1 MEVVALE
8 RRSDAVGEE
17 ASGCGVGER
26 EGGGRDGREGEGGG
40 GCWGGAKVSEW
51 WRRQEGEGRRR
62 KRKPGWL
69 SFSLWIT
76 MALSLAVAS
85 PSSAALDNEIHGIL
99 GTKAEP
105 EFGDPIDNVTV
116 AAGREARLSCV
127 VDNLGNFRVGW
138 LKVDSQTILSL
149 QKRVV
154 THNTRISV
162 THDEHRTWNLHIR
175 QVKESDRGCYM
186 CQINTPIMKNRVGCI
201 EVHVPPDIIYSLT
214 SSDTTVNEG
223 DNVNLRCVSEGYP
236 TPEIKWKREDQRPI
250 DIKSSNSQKALEKV
264 TRKQMGAYLCI
275 ASNKVPPSVSK
286 RIIVNVNFSPVV
298 KVDNQLIGAPLGTAV
313 TVECKV
319 EAFPKAVNYWERD
332 NGEMMLNNKKYELL
346 EMVDSY
352 RVTMQLT
359 IRNFT
364 REDEGKYKCISTNS
378 LGKADTG
385 IRIYVIEVYTAKPTT
400 DTAYNSIQTTT
411 HSKLSNAI
419 DTRKREGQSK
429 IREGISGIDG
439 ATASLGID
447 FPDNKQ
453 NRQRQMQRL
462 DQTGEGRASNGVSI
476 LGGPFQQGDEENN
489 QGGRSSASSAS
500 ATSSISTLWMN
511 IFLLKVLAASWGMM
525 VQFARGEVF
534 L

>member
-1 MEVVALE
+1 MSSKVHPAAVRTNSLHSNDCMDKARREHLRLKSVLRSSVNPVKYEREDLTNITTKIVIPAEVKKGVHIQEEIGQEMYTRSVESTSTKVKKVQLKMWKSA
-8 RRSDAVGEE
+8 RRSVTHKLDDQVHECKDKRSLFVHMLIVACSYPEIRLKEDIESTRDENRNTKKSQPFEFEE
-17 ASGCGVGER
+17 QKASDCKG
-26 EGGGRDGREGEGGG
+26 
-40 GCWGGAKVSEW
+40 SFPNN
-51 WRRQEGEGRRR
+51 R
-62 KRKPGWL
+62 K
-69 SFSLWIT
+69 
-76 MALSLAVAS
+76 
-85 PSSAALDNEIHGIL
+85 
-99 GTKAEP
+99 
-105 EFGDPIDNVTV
+105 
-116 AAGREARLSCV
+116 
-127 VDNLGNFRVGW
+127 VGW

-201 EVHVPPDIIYSLT
+201 EVHAVDWVAGGNLT
-214 SSDTTVNEG
+214 LE
-223 DNVNLRCVSEGYP
+223 NVSRN
-236 TPEIKWKREDQRPI
+236 
-250 DIKSSNSQKALEKV
+250 
-264 TRKQMGAYLCI
+264 QMGAYLCI

-319 EAFPKAVNYWERD
+319 EAFPKAVNYWERE

-346 EMVDSY
+346 EMLDAY

-364 REDEGKYKCISTNS
+364 REDEGKYRCISTNS
-378 LGKADTG
+378 LGKAETS
-385 IRIYVIEVYTAKPTT
+385 IRIYVIEVFTAKPTT
-400 DTAYNSIQTTT
+400 ATAYNSFQTTT
-411 HSKLSNAI
+411 HSKMSNAI

-429 IREGISGIDG
+429 IRDGTLGLDG
-439 ATASLGID
+439 ATVSLGMD
-447 FPDNKQ
+447 LSDNKQ

-462 DQTGEGRASNGVSI
+462 DQTGEGRAGNGVGI
-476 LGGPFQQGDEENN
+476 LGGPFQQGEEENHPGA
-489 QGGRSSASSAS
+489 GGGGGVGGSSSTTAK
-500 ATSSISTLWMN
+500 SSISTLWMN
-511 IFLLKVLAASWGMM
+511 IFLLKILSTWRL
-525 VQFARGEVF
+525 VQLTHGDVF